1 MPLGSAE
8 RRKTSELKPPS
19 GGQGQTKVNCD
30 AEKSEGAD
38 RLSALFSKVAE
49 MPRPKETFGE
59 NDQTGRENAE
69 ADPRRSVT
77 QAVAGTYEQDER
89 QIAKPSES
97 YERPDHQ

>member
-1 MPLGSAE
+1 
-8 RRKTSELKPPS
+8 
-19 GGQGQTKVNCD
+19 
-30 AEKSEGAD
+30 
-38 RLSALFSKVAE
+38 
-49 MPRPKETFGE
+49 MPRPNEAFGE

-97 YERPDHQ
+97 YERSDHQQPPVLGLSIPSRRDLPED

>member
-1 MPLGSAE
+1 
-8 RRKTSELKPPS
+8 
-19 GGQGQTKVNCD
+19 
-30 AEKSEGAD
+30 
-38 RLSALFSKVAE
+38 
-49 MPRPKETFGE
+49 MPRPKEAFGE

-77 QAVAGTYEQDER
+77 QAVAGTYEQDEC